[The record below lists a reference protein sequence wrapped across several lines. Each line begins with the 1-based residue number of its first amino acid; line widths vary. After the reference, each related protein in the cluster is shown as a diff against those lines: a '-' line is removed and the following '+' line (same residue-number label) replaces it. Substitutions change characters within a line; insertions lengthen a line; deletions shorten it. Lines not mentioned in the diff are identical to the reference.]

1 MKENQITFYIQ
12 FFQRKFYQKF
22 NEKYCIIFKKYII
35 FALIWSVNMHSSINI
50 PYL

>member
-12 FFQRKFYQKF
+12 FFQRKFNQKF
-22 NEKYCIIFKKYII
+22 YEKYCIIFKKYII
-35 FALIWSVNMHSSINI
+35 FALIWSVNMNSSINI